1 MKKARHPVERILT
14 AGRGAANIH
23 RSNPDIPKQGER
35 TMRRTRQHRAW
46 FGIAALGLSLFL
58 VPMNGTEGWDRMPSP
73 AGQAPTGQAGYGLLG
88 HGDCG
93 SIDPER
99 DGEKVLPADYRG
111 AAPGLFTPARHC
123 LRQGPWSGPDLS
135 SRRISST

>member
-1 MKKARHPVERILT
+1 
-14 AGRGAANIH
+14 
-23 RSNPDIPKQGER
+23 
-35 TMRRTRQHRAW
+35 MRRTRRQKAW
-46 FGIAALGLSLFL
+46 FGIAALGLSLLL
-58 VPMNGTEGWDRMPSP
+58 VPMNGPADRGQVPPP

-99 DGEKVLPADYRG
+99 DGEKVLPANYR
-111 AAPGLFTPARHC
+111 AAASGLFSPARHC
-123 LRQGPWSGPDLS
+123 LRRGPWSGPDLS